1 MSKFH
6 IIGKFMSTINTRKLG
21 YFSVSLVRTQWLI
34 TILEAKLCGTP
45 SSSHGWHPQRVL
57 ETLLLCKKT
66 QAVKATCLY
75 WISILHITK
84 TRWPYGYYTRLGIE
98 RSRVRALA
106 RGIVF
111 CSWTIYFY
119 SHSAR
124 LSPPRCINGYRKRN
138 TGVNSAMD
146 HHAVRGE

>member
-1 MSKFH
+1 MLKFH
-6 IIGKFMSTINTRKLG
+6 IVGRFMSTINTSKLD

-57 ETLLLCKKT
+57 GTLLLCKKT
-66 QAVKATCLY
+66 QAVKVTCFH

-84 TRWPYGYYTRLGIE
+84 TRWPHGYCTRLGIE

-106 RGIVF
+106 RDTVF
-111 CSWTIYFY
+111 CSWTMYFY
-119 SHSAR
+119 SHSAW
-124 LSPPRCINGYRKRN
+124 LSPPRCINGYQKRI

-146 HHAVRGE
+146 QHAVRGE